1 MSTPAV
7 PAAEELPALSEAE
20 RIVNVFVAP
29 SKTMADLRRKAS
41 WWIPWLLM
49 SIVSISFVF
58 AMEKRIGWDLIVST
72 QIEKSANAEA
82 FDRLSPA
89 EKQQR
94 LDSVIR
100 ITKYSSYLIPLSSL
114 LWFSALAA
122 ALVAVFR
129 FAAGTGITYGRA
141 LAIVV
146 YGSLPSLLERLLA
159 IITLCFADPEGFD
172 LKNPIASG
180 PAQWIDLAT
189 GGAFASHRFLYSVL
203 NSFDLFALWMILLMA
218 IGISENTGIK
228 RGMAFATI
236 FCGFVGLKLVSAGL
250 GF

>member
-1 MSTPAV
+1 M
-7 PAAEELPALSEAE
+7 
-20 RIVNVFVAP
+20 
-29 SKTMADLRRKAS
+29 
-41 WWIPWLLM
+41 
-49 SIVSISFVF
+49 
-58 AMEKRIGWDLIVST
+58 
-72 QIEKSANAEA
+72 
-82 FDRLSPA
+82 
-89 EKQQR
+89 
-94 LDSVIR
+94 DSVIK

-129 FAAGTGITYGRA
+129 FAAGTSITYGRT

-159 IITLCFADPEGFD
+159 IITLSFADPEGFD

-189 GGAFASHRFLYSVL
+189 SGAFAAHKFLYSVL
-203 NSFDLFALWMILLMA
+203 NSFDLFALWTILLMA
-218 IGISENTGIK
+218 IGIAENTEIK
-228 RGMAFATI
+228 RGKAFVTI
-236 FCGFVGLKLVSAGL
+236 FGGFFLLKLVSAGL